1 MTSIAQNMSAIGF
14 APVIAILH
22 KEQKSEIRSLRSNFS
37 AQAGSPLGGAS
48 LVAARLAGAQDV
60 DPAQVRVYPNL
71 GIVYGTVDASGLAAL
86 KEDPAVRK
94 VNAANPFSLIRPV
107 SGAESTLVGQHTW
120 GLEAMHVP
128 EVWAKGLTGA
138 GVKVAHLDTGV
149 DGEHPALDGAI
160 AEFAQ
165 FDLAGRII
173 PGVVATD
180 SDQRDGHGTHTAAT
194 IAGRAVRDRHV
205 GVAPGAEL
213 YSAMVIEG
221 GDAVARILG
230 GMDWAVGQGVR
241 ILSMSLGIRGL
252 VADFLDIVDILRDNG
267 VLPVIAVGNEG
278 PGTSRSPGNYPKAL
292 SVGAYGIDGAVADFS
307 SSQRFKR
314 RSQPLAPDLVAPGV
328 DVVSARPG
336 GGWRTLSGSSM
347 ATPHVAGLAALLLEA
362 KPELTVFTL
371 ERAIFSSAQRG
382 TMDLERVNRGA
393 VDGLP
398 ALAAV
403 AP

>member
-1 MTSIAQNMSAIGF
+1 MTTIAQNMSAIGF

-22 KEQKSEIRSLRSNFS
+22 KERRSEIRSLRSTFS
-37 AQAGSPLGGAS
+37 AEAGSPLGGAS
-48 LVAARLAGAQDV
+48 LVAARIAGAQDAA
-60 DPAQVRVYPNL
+60 PAQARVYPNL
-71 GIVYGTVDASGLAAL
+71 GIVYGIVDAAGLAAL
-86 KEDPAVRK
+86 KADPLVRK

-107 SGAESTLVGQHTW
+107 AAADSTLVGQHTW
-120 GLEAMHVP
+120 GLAAMHVP
-128 EVWAKGLTGA
+128 EIWAQGLTGA

-149 DGEHPALDGAI
+149 DGTHPALEEAI
-160 AEFAQ
+160 AQFAQ
-165 FDLAGRII
+165 FDLAGRVI
-173 PGVVATD
+173 PGSPATD
-180 SDQRDGHGTHTAAT
+180 SDARDGHGTHTAAT

-230 GMDWAVGQGVR
+230 GMDWAVGLGVR
-241 ILSMSLGIRGL
+241 VLSMSLGIRGL
-252 VADFLDIVDILRDNG
+252 VADFLDIIDVLRDNG

-292 SVGAYGIDGAVADFS
+292 SVGAYDSAGNVADFS

-362 KPELTVFTL
+362 RPALTVSKL
-371 ERAIFSSAQRG
+371 ERAIFASAQRG
-382 TMDLERVNRGA
+382 TMDVERANRGA
-393 VDGLP
+393 VDGLR
-398 ALAAV
+398 ALAA
-403 AP
+403 AGA